1 MDVLD
6 IYDYSKQ
13 ILYII
18 LAYLI
23 LMLIWN
29 IVRFERLYIV
39 SYLISIIVLSIIIY
53 NIDDSIEAIE
63 EKLCLIFI
71 KKIDDFNS
79 KYTHN
84 DGDSGDDGD
93 APLFTRDDIKGL
105 ERLFTCGCNK
115 TKDVYLRHKNRP
127 ENKKGSWKNTSGE
140 IESKTYM
147 EEYGEICN
155 DTNKCKVEDRPL
167 ERCIDDNSCLYP
179 GMVCYKHP
187 SFKIPVSEGGRMNIS
202 PNLKGV
208 CILQSNINHLE
219 EIIDTYNE
227 SYCDP
232 LDGDGGIDYNCSN
245 PWDHRE
251 GHGFL
256 NTERDILGN
265 ISGRSLGAYD
275 DISICY
281 HPSKE
286 KVTVSGFDE
295 KNLKYIRGP
304 GTECCIAKEE
314 KGNHQS
320 DSLLEALMKNPGELM
335 DILMETVF
343 YELME
348 QCSVRGLTKLIQKR
362 REILSGLKKAGQ
374 ATKKMYDGIKS
385 LLTAENKA
393 AKLAI
398 ILKDLLGKFKDGFK
412 ALNDMRKVAVANA
425 KASTKRALERQLA
438 RAGTRAAEN
447 MGETVAGEAL
457 AAGAE
462 AAGEKALAKVGE
474 KAAEKTAKKMSQR
487 VLNLVPGVGQI
498 LAAVQMIG
506 LVMDE
511 TGYGG
516 YENIFKNREII
527 ETMSE
532 QTEGLMIKAMKLQD
546 KEPPYCVDLPNTF
559 FTDENHNEGTSWPF
573 NMDEVQ
579 SSDKENCQLLVDIIR
594 YLKEEGDNIMVKM
607 LAGQLQNF
615 TDSFQDEETSDTIMS
630 ELDGFTDR
638 TDSNVENDLSD
649 YFTEY
654 LASYTHYHY
663 TKQQAE
669 ERDQKIYEAVL
680 SKTNLADDSRY
691 KSVTNTGVYYNDDA
705 LIYLNKELSSEEY
718 SGILLTK
725 KAVDLYNRYRNL
737 REGQQYIVF
746 SKYYY
751 DISYIEPNSDYPN
764 NEKLHLKKLELR
776 NSRLFSDSQYSF
788 SSNNPI
794 FTEGMSQ
801 VTQMNDLVNVCQYG
815 IKLGVANY
823 SGPGINGMVRAA
835 DGLGINGNDL
845 GETWL
850 KGGEHPENEQPFGYS
865 GLNGYDSCR
874 DDCKENYMA
883 DDVTE
888 EQAKMRLENYNNRIM
903 SWNYAD
909 KSRWADKGG
918 TDQKSSALIAV
929 YNDNPGSHAEVVDH
943 DNRICHITGNYCDRA
958 GNLDGKWRIPFG
970 GSRSSQKNYFEQSY
984 GSNHREY
991 NDCEASGV
999 HEAFSAVFGES
1010 MTSTVARWFT

>member
-1 MDVLD
+1 MNDLD
-6 IYDYSKQ
+6 IFDHSKK
-13 ILYII
+13 ILYGI
-18 LAYLI
+18 LIYLI
-23 LMLIWN
+23 MMLIWN
-29 IVRFERLYIV
+29 IVRFKRLYIL
-39 SYLISIIVLSIIIY
+39 SYLISIIVLSVIIY
-53 NIDDSIEAIE
+53 NFDDSIEE
-63 EKLCLIFI
+63 NESKLCLAFI
-71 KKIDDFNS
+71 KTIDEFNS

-93 APLFTRDDIKGL
+93 APLFTRDDIKGI
-105 ERLFTCGCNK
+105 ERIYACGCNESK
-115 TKDVYLRHKNRP
+115 GVYLRPKNRP
-127 ENKKGSWKNTSGE
+127 ENKKGSWKNSSGE
-140 IESKTYM
+140 IEEKTYM

-167 ERCIDDNSCLYP
+167 KRCVDDNSCLYP

-187 SFKIPVSEGGRMNIS
+187 SFSTPMDEGGRTTAS
-202 PNLKGV
+202 SDLKGV
-208 CILQSNINHLE
+208 CILQSNIHNLE

-232 LDGDGGIDYNCSN
+232 LEDGSIDYNCSS
-245 PWDHRE
+245 PWDTRP
-251 GHGFL
+251 GHDFL
-256 NTERDILGN
+256 NTERDILSN
-265 ISGRSLGAYD
+265 ISGRGLGAND

-286 KVTVSGFDE
+286 KVNVSGFDDE
-295 KNLKYIRGP
+295 TLKYIRGP
-304 GTECCIAKEE
+304 GSECCVPKEE

-320 DSLLEALMKNPGELM
+320 DSLLESLIKNPGELM
-335 DILMETVF
+335 DILMETIF

-348 QCSVRGLTKLIQKR
+348 QCAVRGLTKLIQKR
-362 REILSGLKKAGQ
+362 REILSGLKKAGSV
-374 ATKKMYDGIKS
+374 TSKMLEGIRD
-385 LLTAENKA
+385 LMRAENKA
-393 AKLAI
+393 AELSI
-398 ILKDLLGKFKDGFK
+398 ILKNLLGKFKDGLK
-412 ALNDMRKVAVANA
+412 AMNDMRKVAVANA
-425 KASTKRALERQLA
+425 KASTRRALERQLA
-438 RAGTRAAEN
+438 SAGTRAAEN

-487 VLNLVPGVGQI
+487 LLNLVPGVGQI

-559 FTDENHNEGTSWPF
+559 FGDENHNEGSSWPF

-579 SSDKENCQLLVDIIR
+579 SSDKEDCQLLVDIIR
-594 YLKEEGDNIMVKM
+594 HLKEEGDNIMVDM
-607 LAGQLQNF
+607 LAEQLQTF
-615 TDSFQDEETSDTIMS
+615 TDSFQDEETSNTIMS
-630 ELDGFTDR
+630 ELEGFADR
-638 TDSNVENDLSD
+638 TDSRVENDLGD

-654 LASYTHYHY
+654 IASYTHYHY
-663 TKQQAE
+663 TKQEAE
-669 ERDQKIYEAVL
+669 ERDQKTYDAVL

-751 DISYIEPNSDYPN
+751 DIAYIESNSDYPN

-776 NSRLFSDSQYSF
+776 NSKLFSDSRYNLSR
-788 SSNNPI
+788 NNPI
-794 FTEGMSQ
+794 FTKGMSQ

-823 SGPGINGMVRAA
+823 SGPGINGMVRAM
-835 DGLGINGNDL
+835 DGLGVNGDSL
-845 GETWL
+845 GNTWL
-850 KGGEHPENEQPFGYS
+850 KGGSNPVNEQPFGYPE
-865 GLNGYDSCR
+865 LNGNLSCR
-874 DDCKENYMA
+874 DGCKENYMA
-883 DDVTE
+883 DDASDE
-888 EQAKMRLENYNNRIM
+888 EAKMRLENYNNRIM

-909 KSRWADKGG
+909 KSEWKNSND
-918 TDQKSSALIAV
+918 DQKSSALIAV
-929 YNDNPGSHAEVVDH
+929 FNNISNPHDEVVDH
-943 DNRICHITGNYCDRA
+943 DNRICKINSNYCDRA
-958 GNLDGKWRIPFG
+958 GNLDGKWNIPFG
-970 GSRSSQKNYFEQSY
+970 GGHSNTLNYFDQKY
-984 GSNHREY
+984 GNNHRIY